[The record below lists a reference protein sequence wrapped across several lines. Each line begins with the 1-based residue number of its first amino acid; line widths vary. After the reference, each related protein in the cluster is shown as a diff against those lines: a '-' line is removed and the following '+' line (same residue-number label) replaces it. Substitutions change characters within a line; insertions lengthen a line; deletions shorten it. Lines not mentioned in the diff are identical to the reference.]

1 MPRSN
6 SSIDRDITLLAIIL
20 ALIVAAIYLIVTVIY
35 FIHQWI
41 TANWNTIILII
52 EIIIAIG
59 IFSVILYII
68 YYFKREVKRK
78 EQEEAEKI
86 RNVEIQ
92 QENEIKRIEW
102 EKAER
107 IRNVE
112 IQQENE
118 IKRIEWEKAE
128 GIRKIAYEE
137 TLRKEMELKATLF
150 YRVIETI
157 EKFQPT
163 KKWGNE
169 DSYHKE
175 LQGFLRAHFPNTK
188 FEVQTGASRPDI
200 VIENIAI
207 EIKGPTDNQ
216 ALQSLTDKCLRYSR
230 YYKNMIIVLFEPRFS
245 EGRFSELKKGM
256 EEHFPLVKIIRK

>member
-78 EQEEAEKI
+78 EQEEAEK
-86 RNVEIQ
+86 
-92 QENEIKRIEW
+92 
-102 EKAER
+102 